1 MKWKCFFWTKVS
13 SSLLPWI
20 LSVFLSIVHACYVF
34 CSRNSSC
41 CEMKCCEMSFCKKKL
56 AVSVEPWICFMQH
69 FLSTYFP
76 FIEIDKF
83 YKSLTLV
90 CLAITLWRTKQLF
103 GKQIVHPTNPKTNK
117 VSIWKFWQVFNLFQ
131 TFCKCSW
138 CRTVFQATSA
148 FLLSILCVTG
158 EPTLFIYL

>member
-1 MKWKCFFWTKVS
+1 
-13 SSLLPWI
+13 
-20 LSVFLSIVHACYVF
+20 
-34 CSRNSSC
+34 
-41 CEMKCCEMSFCKKKL
+41 MKCCEMSFCKKKL

-76 FIEIDKF
+76 FIEVDKF

-117 VSIWKFWQVFNLFQ
+117 VSMWKFWLVFNLFQ

-148 FLLSILCVTG
+148 FLLSILCYWWTYTFYLFVICRMHSWSVTKSYSF
-158 EPTLFIYL
+158 LFDLERS